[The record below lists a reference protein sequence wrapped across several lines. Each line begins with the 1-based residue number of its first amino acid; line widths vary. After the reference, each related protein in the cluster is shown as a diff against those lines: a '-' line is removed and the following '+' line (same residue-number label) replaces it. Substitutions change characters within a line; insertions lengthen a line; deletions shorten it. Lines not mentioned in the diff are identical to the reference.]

1 MSTGLL
7 FGMGVLVTV
16 IVAIGLGL
24 PIYGAI
30 LDGRD
35 QARRNE
41 EARQQVAEVREL
53 PGRQPDRRPAA

>member
-7 FGMGVLVTV
+7 FGVGVLVTV

-35 QARRNE
+35 QARRNAE
-41 EARQQVAEVREL
+41 PRRRLADVRQLTEKQS
-53 PGRQPDRRPAA
+53 DRRPAA